1 MKSFEEVL
9 ERVQGIEIAETFDM
23 VVAIANGGIIPAAM
37 INQRLGCE
45 FYLLKLNLR
54 DAMQNKLY
62 DKPKLLAEI
71 DFDFKGKRI
80 LLVDD
85 RVKTG
90 TTLNEYTEKLSKRNF
105 FNTTRFAATAR
116 VGYGHF
122 SIFGAY
128 TLSSFLKDGAGA
140 PIKPYQNGLTLSGL

>member
-1 MKSFEEVL
+1 MKSFEDVL
-9 ERVQGIEIAETFDM
+9 ERVRTIEIPETFDM

-45 FYLLKLNLR
+45 YQLLKLNLR

-62 DKPKLLAEI
+62 DKPKLLEEI

-90 TTLNEYTEKLSKRNF
+90 TTLE
-105 FNTTRFAATAR
+105 FAKE
-116 VGYGHF
+116 
-122 SIFGAY
+122 
-128 TLSSFLKDGAGA
+128 L
-140 PIKPYQNGLTLSGL
+140 LSGARIIKTLAVNGIADYCLYNETCFRFPWIV

>member
-1 MKSFEEVL
+1 MGKSFEEVL
-9 ERVQGIEIAETFDM
+9 ERVREISFAEQFDM

-37 INQRLGCE
+37 INQRLGCD

-71 DFDFKGKRI
+71 DFDYKNKRI

-90 TTLNEYTEKLSKRNF
+90 TTLEFAKELLSDAALVKTLAVNGKADYCLYDETCF
-105 FNTTRFAATAR
+105 RFPWI
-116 VGYGHF
+116 V
-122 SIFGAY
+122 
-128 TLSSFLKDGAGA
+128 
-140 PIKPYQNGLTLSGL
+140 

>member
-1 MKSFEEVL
+1 MDKSFDEVL
-9 ERVQGIEIAETFDM
+9 ERVRKIEFSETFDI
-23 VVAIANGGIIPAAM
+23 VVAIADGGIIPAAM

-45 FYLLKLNLR
+45 YQLLRLNLR

-80 LLVDD
+80 LLIDD

-90 TTLNEYTEKLSKRNF
+90 TTLGFAKELLSDAALVKTFAVNGIADYCLYNEPCF
-105 FNTTRFAATAR
+105 RFPWI
-116 VGYGHF
+116 V
-122 SIFGAY
+122 
-128 TLSSFLKDGAGA
+128 
-140 PIKPYQNGLTLSGL
+140 

>member
-1 MKSFEEVL
+1 MGKSFEEVL
-9 ERVQGIEIAETFDM
+9 ERVRVIEIPETFDM

-71 DFDFKGKRI
+71 DFEFKGKRI

-90 TTLNEYTEKLSKRNF
+90 TTLLFAKELLSEAKVVKTLAVNGIADYCLYNESCFKFPWL
-105 FNTTRFAATAR
+105 
-116 VGYGHF
+116 V
-122 SIFGAY
+122 
-128 TLSSFLKDGAGA
+128 
-140 PIKPYQNGLTLSGL
+140 

>member
-1 MKSFEEVL
+1 MKSFEDII
-9 ERVQGIEIAETFDM
+9 ERISNICINEEFDL

-45 FYLLKLNLR
+45 FYILKLNLR

-62 DKPKLLAEI
+62 DKPKLLQEI
-71 DFDFKGKRI
+71 EFNFKGKRI

-90 TTLNEYTEKLSKRNF
+90 TTLTFAKELLSEASNVKTLAVNGMADYFLYNEPCF
-105 FNTTRFAATAR
+105 RFPW
-116 VGYGHF
+116 
-122 SIFGAY
+122 
-128 TLSSFLKDGAGA
+128 LLK
-140 PIKPYQNGLTLSGL
+140 

>member
-1 MKSFEEVL
+1 MGKSFDEVI
-9 ERVQGIEIAETFDM
+9 ERVRELEISESFDM

-45 FYLLKLNLR
+45 FHLLKLNLR
-54 DAMQNKLY
+54 DALQNKLY

-71 DFDFKGKRI
+71 DFEFKGKRI

-90 TTLNEYTEKLSKRNF
+90 TTLQFAKELLSEAKYVKTLAVNGIADYCLYNESCF
-105 FNTTRFAATAR
+105 RFPWL
-116 VGYGHF
+116 V
-122 SIFGAY
+122 
-128 TLSSFLKDGAGA
+128 
-140 PIKPYQNGLTLSGL
+140 

>member
-1 MKSFEEVL
+1 MGKSFDEVL
-9 ERVQGIEIAETFDM
+9 ERVRTIDIPEKFDM

-71 DFDFKGKRI
+71 DFDFKGKKI

-90 TTLNEYTEKLSKRNF
+90 TTLEFAKELLSDAKIVKTLAVNGKADYCLYDEACF
-105 FNTTRFAATAR
+105 RFPWI
-116 VGYGHF
+116 V
-122 SIFGAY
+122 
-128 TLSSFLKDGAGA
+128 
-140 PIKPYQNGLTLSGL
+140 

>member
-1 MKSFEEVL
+1 MDRSFDEVM
-9 ERVQGIEIAETFDM
+9 ERVRDIEIPEPFDM

-45 FYLLKLNLR
+45 YHLLKINLR
-54 DAMQNKLY
+54 DAMQNKIY

-90 TTLNEYTEKLSKRNF
+90 TTLEFAKELLSDAALVKTLAVNGIADYCLYNESCF
-105 FNTTRFAATAR
+105 RFPWI
-116 VGYGHF
+116 V
-122 SIFGAY
+122 
-128 TLSSFLKDGAGA
+128 
-140 PIKPYQNGLTLSGL
+140 

>member
-9 ERVQGIEIAETFDM
+9 ERVRTIEIPETFDL

-45 FYLLKLNLR
+45 YQLLKLNLR

-62 DKPKLLAEI
+62 DKPKLLEEI
-71 DFDFKGKRI
+71 DFEFKGKRI

-90 TTLNEYTEKLSKRNF
+90 TTLEFAKELLSEAKSVKTLAVNGIADYCLYNETCF
-105 FNTTRFAATAR
+105 RFPWL
-116 VGYGHF
+116 V
-122 SIFGAY
+122 
-128 TLSSFLKDGAGA
+128 
-140 PIKPYQNGLTLSGL
+140 

>member
-1 MKSFEEVL
+1 MKSFDEVL
-9 ERVQGIEIAETFDM
+9 ERVRAIEIPETFDI

-45 FYLLKLNLR
+45 FQLLKLNLR

-90 TTLNEYTEKLSKRNF
+90 TTLEFAKELLSEAAVVKTLAVNGVADYCLYDESCF
-105 FNTTRFAATAR
+105 RFPWL
-116 VGYGHF
+116 V
-122 SIFGAY
+122 
-128 TLSSFLKDGAGA
+128 
-140 PIKPYQNGLTLSGL
+140 

>member
-1 MKSFEEVL
+1 MGKSFDEVL
-9 ERVQGIEIAETFDM
+9 GRVRALEIPEQFDM

-45 FYLLKLNLR
+45 YHLLKLNLR

-71 DFDFKGKRI
+71 DFDYKDKRI

-90 TTLNEYTEKLSKRNF
+90 TTLQFAKELLSEAAIVKTLAVNGIADYCLYNEPCF
-105 FNTTRFAATAR
+105 RFPWI
-116 VGYGHF
+116 V
-122 SIFGAY
+122 
-128 TLSSFLKDGAGA
+128 
-140 PIKPYQNGLTLSGL
+140 

>member
-1 MKSFEEVL
+1 MKSFEDVL
-9 ERVQGIEIAETFDM
+9 ERVRTIEIPETFDL
-23 VVAIANGGIIPAAM
+23 VVAIANGGIIPAAL

-45 FYLLKLNLR
+45 YQLLKLNLR

-62 DKPKLLAEI
+62 DKPKLLEEI

-90 TTLNEYTEKLSKRNF
+90 TTLEFAKELLSEALVIKTLAVNGIADYCLYNETCF
-105 FNTTRFAATAR
+105 RFPWL
-116 VGYGHF
+116 V
-122 SIFGAY
+122 
-128 TLSSFLKDGAGA
+128 
-140 PIKPYQNGLTLSGL
+140 

>member
-1 MKSFEEVL
+1 MEKTFDEVMVRVREIDIPEE
-9 ERVQGIEIAETFDM
+9 FDM

-45 FYLLKLNLR
+45 YHLLKLNLR

-71 DFDFKGKRI
+71 DFDFKGKRV

-90 TTLNEYTEKLSKRNF
+90 TTLEFAKELLSDASSVKTLAVNGIADYCLYNEMCF
-105 FNTTRFAATAR
+105 RFPWI
-116 VGYGHF
+116 V
-122 SIFGAY
+122 
-128 TLSSFLKDGAGA
+128 
-140 PIKPYQNGLTLSGL
+140 

>member
-1 MKSFEEVL
+1 MERKPFDEVL
-9 ERVQGIEIAETFDM
+9 ERVRTIEFAEQFDM

-37 INQRLGCE
+37 INQRLNCE
-45 FYLLKLNLR
+45 FHLLKLNLR

-71 DFDFKGKRI
+71 DFDFKGKKI

-90 TTLNEYTEKLSKRNF
+90 TTLEFAKELLSDAGLVK
-105 FNTTRFAATAR
+105 
-116 VGYGHF
+116 
-122 SIFGAY
+122 
-128 TLSSFLKDGAGA
+128 TLAV
-140 PIKPYQNGLTLSGL
+140 NGLADYCLYNELCFRFPWIV

>member
-1 MKSFEEVL
+1 MGKSFEEVL
-9 ERVQGIEIAETFDM
+9 ERVRAMEFAEQFDM

-45 FYLLKLNLR
+45 YHLLKLNLR

-90 TTLNEYTEKLSKRNF
+90 TTLEFAKELLSDALLVKTFAVNGKADYCLYDETCF
-105 FNTTRFAATAR
+105 RFPWL
-116 VGYGHF
+116 V
-122 SIFGAY
+122 
-128 TLSSFLKDGAGA
+128 
-140 PIKPYQNGLTLSGL
+140 

>member
-1 MKSFEEVL
+1 MERKPFDEVL
-9 ERVQGIEIAETFDM
+9 ERVRTIEFAEEFDM

-37 INQRLGCE
+37 VNQRLNCE
-45 FYLLKLNLR
+45 YHLLKLNLR

-71 DFDFKGKRI
+71 DFDFKGKKI

-90 TTLNEYTEKLSKRNF
+90 TTLEFAKELLSD
-105 FNTTRFAATAR
+105 AAL
-116 VGYGHF
+116 VK
-122 SIFGAY
+122 
-128 TLSSFLKDGAGA
+128 TLAV
-140 PIKPYQNGLTLSGL
+140 NGLADYCLYNEPCFRFPWIV

>member
-1 MKSFEEVL
+1 MGKSFEEVL
-9 ERVQGIEIAETFDM
+9 ERVRVIEIAETFDM

-71 DFDFKGKRI
+71 DFEFKGKHI

-90 TTLNEYTEKLSKRNF
+90 TTLLFAKELLSEAKVVKTLAVNGIADYCLYNESCFKFPWL
-105 FNTTRFAATAR
+105 
-116 VGYGHF
+116 V
-122 SIFGAY
+122 
-128 TLSSFLKDGAGA
+128 
-140 PIKPYQNGLTLSGL
+140 

>member
-1 MKSFEEVL
+1 MGKSFEEVL
-9 ERVQGIEIAETFDM
+9 ERVRAIEFAEQFDM

-45 FYLLKLNLR
+45 YYLLKLNLR

-71 DFDFKGKRI
+71 DFDYKGKRI

-90 TTLNEYTEKLSKRNF
+90 TTLEFAKELLSDALLVK
-105 FNTTRFAATAR
+105 
-116 VGYGHF
+116 
-122 SIFGAY
+122 
-128 TLSSFLKDGAGA
+128 TLAV
-140 PIKPYQNGLTLSGL
+140 NGKADYCLYDELCFCFPWIV

>member
-1 MKSFEEVL
+1 MEKTFDEVMVRVREIDIPEE
-9 ERVQGIEIAETFDM
+9 FDM

-45 FYLLKLNLR
+45 YHLLKLNLR

-62 DKPKLLAEI
+62 DKPKLLEEI
-71 DFDFKGKRI
+71 DFDYKNKRI

-90 TTLNEYTEKLSKRNF
+90 TTLTFAKELLSEAKTVKTLAVNGIADYYLYNESCF
-105 FNTTRFAATAR
+105 RFPWI
-116 VGYGHF
+116 V
-122 SIFGAY
+122 
-128 TLSSFLKDGAGA
+128 
-140 PIKPYQNGLTLSGL
+140 

>member
-1 MKSFEEVL
+1 MGKSFDEVMV
-9 ERVQGIEIAETFDM
+9 RVREIEIPETFDI

-45 FYLLKLNLR
+45 YYLLKLNLR

-71 DFDFKGKRI
+71 DFDFKDKRI

-90 TTLNEYTEKLSKRNF
+90 TTLEFAKELLSDAKVVKTLAVNGIADYCLYNETCF
-105 FNTTRFAATAR
+105 RFPWL
-116 VGYGHF
+116 V
-122 SIFGAY
+122 
-128 TLSSFLKDGAGA
+128 
-140 PIKPYQNGLTLSGL
+140 

>member
-1 MKSFEEVL
+1 MARSFDEVL
-9 ERVQGIEIAETFDM
+9 ERVRVIDIPETFDI
-23 VVAIANGGIIPAAM
+23 VVAIANGGIVPAAL
-37 INQRLGCE
+37 INQRLGCD
-45 FYLLKLNLR
+45 FQLLKLNLR

-90 TTLNEYTEKLSKRNF
+90 TTLEFAKELLSEAALVKTLAVNGSADYFLFNEPCF
-105 FNTTRFAATAR
+105 RFPWI
-116 VGYGHF
+116 V
-122 SIFGAY
+122 
-128 TLSSFLKDGAGA
+128 
-140 PIKPYQNGLTLSGL
+140 

>member
-1 MKSFEEVL
+1 MGKSFDEVL
-9 ERVQGIEIAETFDM
+9 ERVRAIEIPEQFDM

-45 FYLLKLNLR
+45 YHLLKLNLR

-71 DFDFKGKRI
+71 DFDYKDKRI

-90 TTLNEYTEKLSKRNF
+90 TTLQFAKELLSEASVVKTLAVNGIADYCLYNEPCF
-105 FNTTRFAATAR
+105 RFPW
-116 VGYGHF
+116 VV
-122 SIFGAY
+122 
-128 TLSSFLKDGAGA
+128 
-140 PIKPYQNGLTLSGL
+140 

>member
-1 MKSFEEVL
+1 MEKSFDEVKQ
-9 ERVQGIEIAETFDM
+9 RVREIEIPETFDM

-45 FYLLKLNLR
+45 YHLLKLNLR

-62 DKPKLLAEI
+62 DKPKLFAEI
-71 DFDFKGKRI
+71 DFDFKGKRV

-90 TTLNEYTEKLSKRNF
+90 TTLEFAKELLSDASSVKTLAVNGIADYCLYNEMCF
-105 FNTTRFAATAR
+105 RFPWI
-116 VGYGHF
+116 V
-122 SIFGAY
+122 
-128 TLSSFLKDGAGA
+128 
-140 PIKPYQNGLTLSGL
+140 

>member
-1 MKSFEEVL
+1 MGKSFDEVL
-9 ERVQGIEIAETFDM
+9 ERIRTIEIPEEFDM

-45 FYLLKLNLR
+45 YHLLKLNLR

-71 DFDFKGKRI
+71 DFDFKDKRI

-90 TTLNEYTEKLSKRNF
+90 TTLEFAKELLSDAALIKTLAVNGIADYCLYNESCF
-105 FNTTRFAATAR
+105 RFPWL
-116 VGYGHF
+116 V
-122 SIFGAY
+122 
-128 TLSSFLKDGAGA
+128 
-140 PIKPYQNGLTLSGL
+140 

>member
-1 MKSFEEVL
+1 MGKSFDEVL
-9 ERVQGIEIAETFDM
+9 ERVRTIDITEKFDM

-45 FYLLKLNLR
+45 YYLLKLNLR

-71 DFDFKGKRI
+71 DFDFKSKKV

-90 TTLNEYTEKLSKRNF
+90 TTLEFAKALLSDAEIVKTLAVNGKADYCLYDEACF
-105 FNTTRFAATAR
+105 RFPWI
-116 VGYGHF
+116 V
-122 SIFGAY
+122 
-128 TLSSFLKDGAGA
+128 
-140 PIKPYQNGLTLSGL
+140 